1 MSKMSAE
8 QDWVKSLFLRCPM
21 GGSVC
26 LRTAGVARTKSRAGR
41 ARHFGLIVMVDLGA
55 TFLYVREVL

>member
-1 MSKMSAE
+1 
-8 QDWVKSLFLRCPM
+8 M